1 MPRLHKA
8 FHAVLLF
15 LCASLAGGAVAS
27 AAGPRGVWLRGDGNA
42 RVEFAPCDDKL
53 CATNLWIRDS
63 SSGEEVGDK
72 LIMTLQPK
80 SSTTLVG
87 TAYDRKR
94 DRTYSLTITLGDGAM
109 TTRGCIIAG
118 LLCKQVTWTPVAQAS
133 R

>member
-1 MPRLHKA
+1 MACLAKA
-8 FHAVLLF
+8 FPVVLLF
-15 LCASLAGGAVAS
+15 LCAGGAAAS
-27 AAGPRGVWLRGDGNA
+27 AAGPQGVWLRDDGNA

-53 CATNLWIRDS
+53 CATNLWIRDTS
-63 SSGEEVGDK
+63 NGEEVGDK
-72 LIMTLQPK
+72 LVMTLQPK

-94 DRTYSLTITLGDGAM
+94 DRSYSLTITLGNGSM

-118 LLCKQVTWTPVAQAS
+118 LLCKQVNWTSAAQAS